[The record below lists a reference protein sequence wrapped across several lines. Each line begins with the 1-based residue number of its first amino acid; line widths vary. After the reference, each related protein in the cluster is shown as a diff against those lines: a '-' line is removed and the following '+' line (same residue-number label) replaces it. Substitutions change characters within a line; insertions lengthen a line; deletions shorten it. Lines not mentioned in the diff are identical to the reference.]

1 MSKPKI
7 LFLTSGRDVPSTR
20 FRVNQYLPLL
30 RNVARPGVSPCR
42 PPKDLSHLD
51 FRFGGRPLGV
61 LLTWGKLFSRLSAI
75 ARGPLHD
82 LVYIERELL
91 VSWAPKL
98 EKLAMKMA
106 PRSIFD
112 FDDAI
117 HLRHPEAIAE
127 ICRRATRVIVGNE
140 TLAAFARKHTDRV
153 SVVPTSIDTDRY
165 TPGARDGKTVVWTG
179 SAENLKYLAAIR
191 PRIRQPLR
199 VICNRKPDFDCEFV
213 PWNPASEVEALR
225 TAAVG
230 IMPLPDDE
238 WTRGKCGFKLLQ
250 YMPAACPAWPP
261 RSAST
266 PRSSATP
273 AWSGRTGKRPS
284 SAPSG
289 STARPPGSGSR
300 NAIPSAPSSR
310 AGGTPSRPLSRYNPY
325 IFRLGRRG

>member
-7 LFLTSGRDVPSTR
+7 LFMTSGRDVPSTR

-30 RNVARPGVSPCR
+30 RQVARPGVSPCR
-42 PPKDLSHLD
+42 PPKDLSPLD
-51 FRFGGRPLGV
+51 FRFGGWPLGM
-61 LLTWGKLFSRLSAI
+61 LLTAGKLFSRLSAI
-75 ARGPLHD
+75 CRGPLHD

-117 HLRHPEAIAE
+117 YLRHPEAIAE

-140 TLAAFARKHTDRV
+140 TLAEWARKHTDRV
-153 SVVPTSIDTDRY
+153 SVVPTSIDTDRF

-191 PRIRQPLR
+191 PRIKHPLR
-199 VICNRKPDFDCEFV
+199 VVCNRKPGFDCEFI
-213 PWNPASEVEALR
+213 PWSPQTEVDALR
-225 TAAVG
+225 TASIG
-230 IMPLPDDE
+230 IMPLPDEE

-250 YMPAACPAWPP
+250 YMACGLPCVASAVGVNREIVGDTGVVGEDWESGLERALALDGAKARARVEELYSVRAVFPRWWAAIQLA
-261 RSAST
+261 
-266 PRSSATP
+266 
-273 AWSGRTGKRPS
+273 
-284 SAPSG
+284 
-289 STARPPGSGSR
+289 
-300 NAIPSAPSSR
+300 
-310 AGGTPSRPLSRYNPY
+310 
-325 IFRLGRRG
+325 LGV